1 MSTWPLEWKVPPVA
15 VLASFIGLPGRKW
28 EISVTRPMVPFEEC
42 RYSTPG
48 IQERDAG
55 SGEIRNV
62 SGDESKRSNFSSS
75 GEEGIHNA
83 DGPACG
89 QTSAY
94 EASPSVGDY
103 SFNDQNTAIEA
114 QR

>member
-1 MSTWPLEWKVPPVA
+1 VGDFGDEADGAVRGVPVFN
-15 VLASFIGLPGRKW
+15 SRDSGEG
-28 EISVTRPMVPFEEC
+28 C
-42 RYSTPG
+42 R
-48 IQERDAG
+48 

-83 DGPACG
+83 MGLPAAKLG
-89 QTSAY
+89 LRGV
-94 EASPSVGDY
+94 PSVGDY